1 MNWQVN
7 CCGITNKCG
16 LDVILQKKKMALSK
30 KIEKQRGKAPYYRL
44 ASRYLV
50 FSLIVALLP
59 IIILSALYDNY
70 FSDLVSKISDHQ
82 NAVKVVAYENATNH
96 FLIERE
102 LELGDLLDQFD
113 HPKFFEEQLDQPL
126 SLPLETILRVLVDTP
141 HTYGVVFFGEDGQVV
156 RSFPS
161 KIIFNLSNEGVPYSK
176 VGDLEVFGPS
186 KPSFD
191 LPGWVILKRSSNES
205 KNKDLRSKKG
215 IGFVIRFATL
225 TEFMHN
231 LTMSGFRKPILETPD
246 GFFYD
251 AVGLIQKD
259 QKEHDFQLLSEV
271 IPGWKLFLS
280 KAAIKAV
287 SPTIQVRYLLLLTA
301 LLTALV
307 IIYLHYDISY
317 RLNHQ
322 IDRLV
327 KRVERVARG
336 DIDTPLKVAGSW
348 EISRL
353 SVAIE
358 SMRTQLK
365 KFIRSNLEME
375 RRASL
380 GQMAAGVAHE
390 VRNPLTIINTA
401 VSALAKSEKDPERLE
416 LMEIV
421 KDEIDRSNMVLSDLL
436 DYARPREPE
445 PIYVKVSELFESIKV
460 SISVTAKQQNVG
472 VISDI
477 RKPEHGD
484 LFVWGDPV
492 HLRQILM
499 NLVLNGLQSMEQ
511 KEAGQLTL
519 RAFCENEKC
528 NILIEDQGCG
538 ISNEELTHMSE
549 PFFTTKPSGVG
560 LGLAICSS
568 LISTNGGRLS
578 FESKLGEGTIT
589 SVILPNKPFQ
599 E

>member
-1 MNWQVN
+1 MWI
-7 CCGITNKCG
+7 GR
-16 LDVILQKKKMALSK
+16 LLQKKKMALSK
-30 KIEKQRGKAPYYRL
+30 KNMKQRGKVPYYRL

-59 IIILSALYDNY
+59 IIALSALYNNY

-82 NAVKVVAYENATNH
+82 NAVQVVAYENATNH

-113 HPKFFEEQLDQPL
+113 HPKFFEEQTDQPF
-126 SLPLETILRVLVDTP
+126 SLALETILRVLVDTP
-141 HTYGVVFFGEDGQVV
+141 YTYGVVFFGEDGQVV

-161 KIIFNLSNEGVPYSK
+161 KIIFNPSIEGLSYSK
-176 VGDLEVFGPS
+176 VGDLDVFGPS

-191 LPGWVILKRSSNES
+191 LPGWFILKRSSNEFKNEKS
-205 KNKDLRSKKG
+205 KSKKG
-215 IGFVIRFATL
+215 IGLVLRFATL
-225 TEFMHN
+225 TGFMHS
-231 LTMSGFRKPILETPD
+231 LTVSGLRKPTLETPD
-246 GFFYD
+246 KIFYD
-251 AVGLIQKD
+251 AVGLVQKNQND
-259 QKEHDFQLLSEV
+259 QDLQLLSEV

-280 KAAIKAV
+280 KTAIRTA
-287 SPTIQVRYLLLLTA
+287 SPITQVRYFLLLTA

-307 IIYLHYDISY
+307 ILYLHYDISY
-317 RLNHQ
+317 RLNYQ

-327 KRVERVARG
+327 RRVERVARG
-336 DIDTPLKVAGSW
+336 DIDTPLKVSGRW
-348 EISRL
+348 EINRL
-353 SVAIE
+353 SIAIE
-358 SMRTQLK
+358 SMRSQLK

-401 VSALAKSEKDPERLE
+401 VSALTKTEKNPERLE
-416 LMEIV
+416 LMGIM
-421 KDEIDRSNMVLSDLL
+421 KDEIDRTNMVISDLL
-436 DYARPREPE
+436 DYAKPREPE
-445 PIYVKVSELFESIKV
+445 PISVKISDVFESIK
-460 SISVTAKQQNVG
+460 ILIAATAKQQNVD
-472 VISDI
+472 VISEI
-477 RKPEHGD
+477 FKPENGD

-511 KEAGQLTL
+511 KEGGQLTL

-528 NILIEDQGCG
+528 HILVEDQGCG
-538 ISNEELTHMSE
+538 ISDEELSRMSE

-568 LISTNGGRLS
+568 LISTNDGRLS
-578 FESKLGEGTIT
+578 FESKLGEGTVT
-589 SVILPNKPFQ
+589 SIILPIKPLQ